1 VPEQIRASYSYGPD
15 ETGRWLRSVL
25 QNSLDFVTIVD
36 DHGTLMFASPAWER
50 ALGYDPK
57 EMVGTM
63 NVLDHVHPE
72 DLPRLLKE
80 GEVLALKGDK
90 KTGRLEYRFR
100 HADGSRLWLES
111 VGTYLVDDPA
121 VGGMVVNSRDV
132 TERKQTEE
140 ALKEAESRYRTLV
153 EQIPIVTY
161 IDRADD
167 SDTSVYTSPQIEKL
181 LGYSPEEWRV
191 DKLWAKC
198 LHPEDEARGDLQSA
212 RDRRGDDLA
221 GPCARAG
228 GRGRRGLVQGYHLAR
243 PMPNGEMDRP
253 SRNPDQTRT
262 TSGPA
267 GERCEHTW
275 LHHVPSL
282 LFTFLVWQIG
292 RARALPL
299 CVNLEVELEKGRL
312 VSVGRWE

>member
-1 VPEQIRASYSYGPD
+1 
-15 ETGRWLRSVL
+15 
-25 QNSLDFVTIVD
+25 
-36 DHGTLMFASPAWER
+36 MFASPAWER

-80 GEVLALKGDK
+80 GEVLAPKGDK

-228 GRGRRGLVQGYHLAR
+228 GRGRRGRKRRATGALQEHGLR
-243 PMPNGEMDRP
+243 PGSGLPPRQTNAERGNGP
-253 SRNPDQTRT
+253 APRNPDQTRT

-282 LFTFLVWQIG
+282 LFTFLVWQIS

-312 VSVGRWE
+312 VSVDRWE

>member
-1 VPEQIRASYSYGPD
+1 
-15 ETGRWLRSVL
+15 
-25 QNSLDFVTIVD
+25 
-36 DHGTLMFASPAWER
+36 MFASPAWER

-198 LHPEDEARGDLQSA
+198 LHPEDEAWAATWFRVTTSPDQCRTGKWTGSSKPGPDPNHFRACRGTV
-212 RDRRGDDLA
+212 RTYLA
-221 GPCARAG
+221 
-228 GRGRRGLVQGYHLAR
+228 
-243 PMPNGEMDRP
+243 P
-253 SRNPDQTRT
+253 SRTFAPFYV
-262 TSGPA
+262 SGLANRPGA
-267 GERCEHTW
+267 GAAVVR
-275 LHHVPSL
+275 
-282 LFTFLVWQIG
+282 
-292 RARALPL
+292 
-299 CVNLEVELEKGRL
+299 
-312 VSVGRWE
+312 